1 MELLRKAA
9 EQGDADAQYRLAV
22 WYEQSENAE
31 LEAEECIRSIRPF
44 VERAYYCPERDID
57 YTVGPKESEGY
68 IVPNLEQAFYWFHR
82 AAEQE
87 HADAQYQL
95 GKFYCHGVGVPQN
108 HNRAFLWWGKAAKQ
122 GNCKAQNGLGF
133 LYCYAYSD
141 FVFAKD
147 LKQAEFWW
155 NKAAEQGLISAQCN
169 LGSYYS
175 ESTEKVQFFKDQNE
189 KCLRFI
195 TFLSTNRLNKA
206 MIGRKRRVK
215 RLFLRY

>member
-31 LEAEECIRSIRPF
+31 LEAGECIRSIRPF

-108 HNRAFLWWGKAAKQ
+108 HNSAFLWWGKAAKQ

-147 LKQAEFWW
+147 SDFVSV
-155 NKAAEQGLISAQCN
+155 G
-169 LGSYYS
+169 
-175 ESTEKVQFFKDQNE
+175 TD
-189 KCLRFI
+189 
-195 TFLSTNRLNKA
+195 
-206 MIGRKRRVK
+206 
-215 RLFLRY
+215 